1 MERNYLLQIK
11 TPKSGTLS
19 ILVRYDAAGY
29 LVSQELRDYPSKMTD
44 EQINWLWS
52 VAPKMREYMQEWK
65 AATGYKA
72 IELESDLSFEAFWD
86 LYDHKLGNKKRTRDH
101 WNKLDEATKALAMQK
116 VKEYNFYMA
125 HQTYDKVFAERWL
138 AQKRYENEYRI

>member
-19 ILVRYDAAGY
+19 ILVRYDTAGH
-29 LVSQELRDYPSKMTD
+29 LVSQELRDYPDVMNDQQLMWIWEIVPRRSEMIS
-44 EQINWLWS
+44 QWNAI
-52 VAPKMREYMQEWK
+52 
-65 AATGYKA
+65 TGYKA
-72 IELESDLSFEAFWD
+72 TKLESDLSFEAFWD
-86 LYDHKLGNKKRTRDH
+86 LYDHKLGNKKRTREH